1 MFVDQLKK
9 LFKPNEMKP
18 HGQHRTHT
26 LISPYTQ
33 QRERGV
39 VLLGVISDLSI
50 GWNRGRQGAK
60 EGPSSIR
67 RILPHT
73 HSHSKLPFYDAGDI
87 EALNDDMNFSSL
99 SQQQAQALS
108 AILKAGHFPI
118 VLGGGHEISIASYQ
132 ALSDHAAEIAHTH
145 TEWLV
150 PETNASSAEYSSESL
165 ENTSMQPCQPRVGII
180 NFDAHF
186 ELRPTL
192 AVRSGSA
199 FHTAL
204 CYSKEQHR
212 EFHYL
217 GLGICDHANSQA
229 MFKLAEDLGCE
240 WLLDSQMTSRNK
252 KAVQAKIDKY
262 IDSVDV
268 IHLSI
273 GLDVFSASIA
283 PGVNMTQMQGVG
295 LPMVEWAI
303 KHIMASGKVKL
314 VDIAELNPEYDYA
327 NQTAKLAA
335 KLVQQISR
343 NLFQC

>member
-1 MFVDQLKK
+1 MFVDHLKK
-9 LFKPNEMKP
+9 LFKTDDVKP
-18 HGQHRTHT
+18 RIPHRSHT
-26 LISPYTQ
+26 LISPYTD
-33 QRERGV
+33 QREQGI
-39 VLLGVISDLSI
+39 VLIGVISDLSI

-60 EGPSSIR
+60 EGPASIR
-67 RILPHT
+67 RILPNT

-87 EALNDDMNFSSL
+87 ELVDDDTNFSTL
-99 SQQQAQALS
+99 SDKQAQVVHGLLHS
-108 AILKAGHFPI
+108 GHFPM

-132 ALSDHAAEIAHTH
+132 ALSDFADDKAKIH
-145 TEWLV
+145 TEWQVAKSIPDNVVAL
-150 PETNASSAEYSSESL
+150 SATQEDPTMSY
-165 ENTSMQPCQPRVGII
+165 QPCQARVGII

-192 AVRSGSA
+192 SVRSGSV
-199 FHTAL
+199 FHSAL
-204 CYSKEQHR
+204 CYSKEHHR
-212 EFHYL
+212 DFHYF
-217 GLGICDHANSQA
+217 GLGICDRANSQA

-240 WLLDSQMTSRNK
+240 WLLDSQITPRNK
-252 KAVQAKIDKY
+252 KAVQAKLDKY

-268 IHLSI
+268 IQLSI

-303 KHIMASGKVKL
+303 KHIMASEKVKL

-335 KLVQQISR
+335 KLIQYISR
-343 NLFQC
+343 NLW